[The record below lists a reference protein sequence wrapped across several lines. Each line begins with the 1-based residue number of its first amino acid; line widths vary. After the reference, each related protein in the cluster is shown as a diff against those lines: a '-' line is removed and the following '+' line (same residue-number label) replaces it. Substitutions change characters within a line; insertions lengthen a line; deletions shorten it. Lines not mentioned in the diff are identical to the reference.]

1 MESSIPIPT
10 DTPAAP
16 APASA
21 PAPIAPPAPAPAHF
35 ADADG
40 LFKTVCRGFMARK
53 CAKKDC
59 KFVHDKQLCAFFWR
73 TGACKFGDSC
83 RKNHFVTVQE
93 AADKTDNEAADSADD
108 DDAAASQKKPKSK
121 REPRKKEPKADG
133 DGQKSEDK
141 QTSASKKTK
150 KKEPKQHATD
160 EKKGKKDTKP
170 AGSQLK
176 LRTAKKNTECFEP
189 MNRPV
194 DLRVTYDLGTSKDTF
209 STSLTSR
216 DVLLAPNIFN
226 DFQKGQLYTRL
237 MHEID
242 HCGVPEERLL
252 KMWHGNDKIDG
263 THLIADDKT
272 RWKTNCPTFQLVVD
286 RLKAFFRLNVQATR
300 FNWYRDT
307 SQWKPFHFDAAAVK
321 PGIAEKQNFTV
332 AVSFGATRDAAFE
345 HADTRTVVSL
355 PQPDGCVYAFARD
368 TNIIWR
374 HGILQDIPVRQEG
387 RISVIAWGWIDG
399 MEDPL
404 ATVEPLAADA

>member
-1 MESSIPIPT
+1 MN
-10 DTPAAP
+10 
-16 APASA
+16 
-21 PAPIAPPAPAPAHF
+21 
-35 ADADG
+35 
-40 LFKTVCRGFMARK
+40 RK
-53 CAKKDC
+53 CTKKEC
-59 KFVHDKQLCAFFWR
+59 KYVHDKQLCGYFWK
-73 TGACKFGDSC
+73 TGNCKFGEGC
-83 RKNHFVTVQE
+83 RKNHFVTVAE
-93 AADKTDNEAADSADD
+93 PTDKTDNEADDSAADED
-108 DDAAASQKKPKSK
+108 GKKKAKAK

-133 DGQKSEDK
+133 EDK
-141 QTSASKKTK
+141 KKDGKPDSDNKGK
-150 KKEPKQHATD
+150 KKDAKAQPA
-160 EKKGKKDTKP
+160 EKKGKKDAKP
-170 AGSQLK
+170 SGSQLK

-226 DFQKGQLYTRL
+226 DFKKGELYTRL
-237 MHEID
+237 VHEID
-242 HCGVPEERLL
+242 NCGVPEERLL

-272 RWKTNCPTFQLVVD
+272 RWKTNCPTFQLVID
-286 RLKAFFRLNVQATR
+286 RLKAFFKLNVQATR